1 MRQFKSSQHIT
12 GRSSVSVNNYLR
24 DVNRYPMATLEE
36 EVQLAQAIRDG
47 GKEGECARQRLIEA
61 NLRFVITCAIEM
73 ATPFVP
79 IEELIAAGN
88 YGLTVAANRYD
99 PSYDNHFCS
108 YAVHHIRKSI
118 REAIKAWA
126 CSVSIPDLLQG
137 LQACLSLDE
146 RGDEDEDNWSRD
158 LIDRIPSSPMSSDV
172 RRDVAEAKEQ
182 LRSFLSKWYY
192 PSDVQLLM
200 DLAQMMYD
208 GYTVSDLAKKH
219 GLPTKRMKSII
230 ADLREK
236 ALLHQLQTAFQKAA

>member
-1 MRQFKSSQHIT
+1 MSKKNHIIQSWT
-12 GRSSVSVNNYLR
+12 EDLNHYLEQIEDNEPLTVEQEQALGRRLMSGDY
-24 DVNRYPMATLEE
+24 E
-36 EVQLAQAIRDG
+36 
-47 GKEGECARQRLIEA
+47 ARNELIEA
-61 NLRFVITCAIEM
+61 NLRFVLSCAIEM
-73 ATPFVP
+73 STPYVP
-79 IEELIAAGN
+79 IEELVAAGN
-88 YGLTVAANRYD
+88 YGLTLAATRYD
-99 PSYDNHFCS
+99 PSYPTRFCS
-108 YAVHHIRKSI
+108 YAVHHIRKAI
-118 REAIKAWA
+118 REAIKTWT
-126 CSVSIPDLLQG
+126 CPVSMPDLLQG

-158 LIDRIPSSPMSSDV
+158 LIDRIPASPLSSDV

-236 ALLHQLQTAFQKAA
+236 ALLHQLQAAYAKAA

>member
-1 MRQFKSSQHIT
+1 MSKKNRIIQ
-12 GRSSVSVNNYLR
+12 GRTEVLNHYLELIE
-24 DVNRYPMATLEE
+24 DNEPLTVEQE
-36 EVQLAQAIRDG
+36 QALGRRIMSGDIA
-47 GKEGECARQRLIEA
+47 ARNELIEA

-73 ATPFVP
+73 ATPFAP

-99 PSYDNHFCS
+99 PSYENHFCS

-118 REAIKAWA
+118 REAIKAWT

-158 LIDRIPSSPMSSDV
+158 LIDRIPASPLSSDV
-172 RRDVAEAKEQ
+172 RRDVEETKEQ

-200 DLAQMMYD
+200 DLAQMIYD

-219 GLPTKRMKSII
+219 GLPVKRMKSII

-236 ALLHQLQTAFQKAA
+236 ALLHQLRTAFQKAA

>member
-1 MRQFKSSQHIT
+1 MSKMHHLLENRTEVLNH
-12 GRSSVSVNNYLR
+12 YLEQIK
-24 DVNRYPMATLEE
+24 DNQPLTSEE
-36 EVQLAQAIRDG
+36 EQKLGRRIMSGDIA
-47 GKEGECARQRLIEA
+47 ARNELIEA

-137 LQACLSLDE
+137 LQACL
-146 RGDEDEDNWSRD
+146 
-158 LIDRIPSSPMSSDV
+158 
-172 RRDVAEAKEQ
+172 
-182 LRSFLSKWYY
+182 
-192 PSDVQLLM
+192 
-200 DLAQMMYD
+200 
-208 GYTVSDLAKKH
+208 
-219 GLPTKRMKSII
+219 
-230 ADLREK
+230 
-236 ALLHQLQTAFQKAA
+236 

>member
-1 MRQFKSSQHIT
+1 MSKMHHILEN
-12 GRSSVSVNNYLR
+12 RAEVLNHYLEQIEG
-24 DVNRYPMATLEE
+24 NQPLSTEE
-36 EVQLAQAIRDG
+36 EQELGRRIMSGDIA
-47 GKEGECARQRLIEA
+47 ARNELIEA
-61 NLRFVITCAIEM
+61 NLRFVINCAIEM

-158 LIDRIPSSPMSSDV
+158 LIDRIPASPQAGEIRSRV
-172 RRDVAEAKEQ
+172 EETKEQ

-208 GYTVSDLAKKH
+208 GYRISDLAKKH
-219 GLPTKRMKSII
+219 GLPVKRMKSII
-230 ADLREK
+230 ADLQQK
-236 ALLHQLQTAFQKAA
+236 ALLYQLQTAFQKAA

>member
-1 MRQFKSSQHIT
+1 MSKMHHILEN
-12 GRSSVSVNNYLR
+12 RAEVLNHYLEQIE
-24 DVNRYPMATLEE
+24 DNQPLSTEE
-36 EVQLAQAIRDG
+36 EQELGRRILSGDTS
-47 GKEGECARQRLIEA
+47 ARNELIEA
-61 NLRFVITCAIEM
+61 NLRFVLTCAIEM

-88 YGLTVAANRYD
+88 YGLTIAATRYD
-99 PSYDNHFCS
+99 PSF
-108 YAVHHIRKSI
+108 
-118 REAIKAWA
+118 REAIKTWA
-126 CSVSIPDLLQG
+126 CPVSMPDLLQG

-158 LIDRIPSSPMSSDV
+158 LIDRIPASPLSSDV
-172 RRDVAEAKEQ
+172 RRDVEETKEK

-208 GYTVSDLAKKH
+208 GYTISDLAKKH